1 MGITLLDVLR
11 EIAHS
16 EIVRI
21 VERHPDDNTVWLAVH
36 FKNGPDGLYHVAQGV
51 GPTNEDALR
60 ELQRSIRRH
69 LSGEVYGAANDD
81 LPF

>member
-21 VERHPDDNTVWLAVH
+21 VERHPDDGTVWLAVH
-36 FKNGPDGLYHVAQGV
+36 FKDGVDGRYHIAQGV

-69 LSGEVYGAANDD
+69 LSGEVYDAANDD

>member
-21 VERHPDDNTVWLAVH
+21 VERHPDDGQIWLAVH
-36 FKNGPDGLYHVAQGV
+36 FVSARDGHYHIAQGV

-69 LSGEVYGAANDD
+69 LSGEVYDAGDD